1 VLGGR
6 NTPLPIL
13 FRTLKT
19 SGADLPRNLK
29 LALAYD
35 GTDFAGWQVQPDRVS
50 VQGTLLSAFEHLTGE
65 KTLPQGSGRT
75 DAGVHALA
83 QVATVTT
90 NSPIPTDNLIR
101 ALNDI
106 LPRSIRI
113 LAAEEMPPEFHAR
126 RSAVAKTYRYHI
138 YRGAI
143 CSPFQAR
150 YVYHHPY
157 PLDESRMIQ
166 AAALVEGEHDFTSFA
181 AVDPEKRKEAPATDK
196 EKLETKTSLQ
206 TNAGFA
212 TNQAELEANSA
223 RPEPSKAELDLD
235 NSRPETNKAGLELDN
250 AGLETNKAGL
260 KTNKA
265 DLEPNNVRTIFLSQ
279 WQRHAD
285 ELIYTV
291 RGNGFLHHMVRNLVG
306 TFLMVGKGSL
316 SIADVKRI
324 LELRDRSAAAA
335 TAPASGLFLV
345 SVEY

>member
-1 VLGGR
+1 
-6 NTPLPIL
+6 
-13 FRTLKT
+13 
-19 SGADLPRNLK
+19 LPRNLK
-29 LALAYD
+29 LTLAYD
-35 GTDFAGWQVQPDRVS
+35 GHDFAGWQVQPDRLS
-50 VQGTLLSAFEHLTGE
+50 VQGTLVSAFEHLTGE

-90 NSPIPTDNLIR
+90 NSPIPIDNLIR
-101 ALNDI
+101 ALNDV

-113 LAAEEMPPEFHAR
+113 LAAEEMPPDFHAR

-181 AVDPEKRKEAPATDK
+181 AVDPEKRKQALAIDKKGAVTKSGIGSNAAVDAQPGAVTNTEVETDHSA
-196 EKLETKTSLQ
+196 LEID
-206 TNAGFA
+206 
-212 TNQAELEANSA
+212 QAEF
-223 RPEPSKAELDLD
+223 
-235 NSRPETNKAGLELDN
+235 
-250 AGLETNKAGL
+250 
-260 KTNKA
+260 
-265 DLEPNNVRTIFLSQ
+265 EPNNVRTIFHSQ
-279 WQRHAD
+279 WQRQGD

-316 SIADVKRI
+316 TVADVRRI

>member
-1 VLGGR
+1 V
-6 NTPLPIL
+6 
-13 FRTLKT
+13 
-19 SGADLPRNLK
+19 RNLK
-29 LALAYD
+29 LTLAYD
-35 GTDFAGWQVQPDRVS
+35 GHDFAGWQVQPDRLS
-50 VQGTLLSAFEHLTGE
+50 VQGTLVSAFEHLTGE

-83 QVATVTT
+83 QIATVTT
-90 NSPIPTDNLIR
+90 NSPIPVDNLIR

-106 LPRSIRI
+106 LPRSIRV

-126 RSAVAKTYRYHI
+126 RSAIAKTYRYHI

-181 AVDPEKRKEAPATDK
+181 AVDPEKRKEILAADQ
-196 EKLETKTSLQ
+196 ETL
-206 TNAGFA
+206 A
-212 TNQAELEANSA
+212 AN
-223 RPEPSKAELDLD
+223 
-235 NSRPETNKAGLELDN
+235 
-250 AGLETNKAGL
+250 
-260 KTNKA
+260 A

-279 WQRHAD
+279 WQRHGD

-316 SIADVKRI
+316 SVADVKRI

>member
-1 VLGGR
+1 MLGPA
-6 NTPLPIL
+6 NWPLGSSFSQRLKYQVPI
-13 FRTLKT
+13 
-19 SGADLPRNLK
+19 LPRNLK
-29 LALAYD
+29 LTLAYD
-35 GTDFAGWQVQPDRVS
+35 GHDFAGWQVQPDRLS
-50 VQGTLLSAFEHLTGE
+50 VQGTLVSAFEHLTGE

-90 NSPIPTDNLIR
+90 SSPIPVDNLVR

-106 LPRSIRI
+106 LPRSIRV
-113 LAAEEMPPEFHAR
+113 LAAEEMPFDFHAR
-126 RSAVAKTYRYHI
+126 RSAVAKTYRYHV

-157 PLDESRMIQ
+157 PLEESRMIE
-166 AAALVEGEHDFTSFA
+166 AAALVQGEHDFTSFA
-181 AVDPEKRKEAPATDK
+181 AVDPEKRKEALATDRDRS
-196 EKLETKTSLQ
+196 ETKASD
-206 TNAGFA
+206 
-212 TNQAELEANSA
+212 EPVEPNSNF
-223 RPEPSKAELDLD
+223 EPS
-235 NSRPETNKAGLELDN
+235 
-250 AGLETNKAGL
+250 
-260 KTNKA
+260 
-265 DLEPNNVRTIFLSQ
+265 NVRTIFLSQ
-279 WQRHAD
+279 WQRHGD

-316 SIADVKRI
+316 AVADVMRI
-324 LELRDRSAAAA
+324 LEARDRSAAAA